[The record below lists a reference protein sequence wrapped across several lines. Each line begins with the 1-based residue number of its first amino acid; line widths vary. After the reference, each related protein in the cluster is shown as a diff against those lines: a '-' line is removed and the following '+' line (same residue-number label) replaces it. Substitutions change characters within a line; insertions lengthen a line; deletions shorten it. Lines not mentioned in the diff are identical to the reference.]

1 MLNPRTSDLRYDYP
15 LPPRAALPEQNDG
28 MIIVGAVAV
37 LFVLG
42 VIAYTMGGE
51 RLQAVVSPEIETTGR
66 SERAPTPPAI
76 QPTPPAIQM
85 PSIPRTTPPAVP
97 EEPRP

>member
-1 MLNPRTSDLRYDYP
+1 MSDPRYDYPRYDYRP
-15 LPPRAALPEQNDG
+15 LPPRAALPEQNNG
-28 MIIVGAVAV
+28 MIIAGAVAV
-37 LFVLG
+37 LLVLG

-51 RLQAVVSPEIETTGR
+51 RLQQAAVNPEIETTGR
-66 SERAPTPPAI
+66 AERVPAH
-76 QPTPPAIQM
+76 PAIQM